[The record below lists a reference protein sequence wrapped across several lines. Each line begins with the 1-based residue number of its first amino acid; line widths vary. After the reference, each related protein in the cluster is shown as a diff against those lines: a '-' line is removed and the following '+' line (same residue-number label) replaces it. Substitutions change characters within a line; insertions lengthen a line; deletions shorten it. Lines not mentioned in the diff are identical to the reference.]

1 MPTTR
6 EAILKPFPSNAQSVA
21 SVAAAEPD
29 AAPAQPTK
37 RDVNGQFGKINR
49 NTRKAADKTD
59 APKRTVHEYK
69 KPVKPAPKLPTVAK
83 TAASKSSTQKSTAKQ
98 AKPSPNRQPVVE
110 CDTLDMFATLPQLRD
125 KPTPPDLQRLAVPPL
140 PRAERPAPRSAQ
152 SILAAAPRPA
162 VVAAVTA
169 PLPPFMA
176 ETSHQIIPVEPQF
189 DLVGILSAVEETAY
203 IWDIATDKMEWE
215 SNAASVLGMRRI
227 DAVCTGSGFQFLIA
241 PEHLTRR
248 QSQILSCPGGENG
261 KPVPYRTQYRF
272 TPGGKR
278 SEHSIWLEDHGCWW
292 ADAAGNVIRARGVI
306 RVINERHKEEQ
317 RLLHLSDHDE
327 LTGQLNRI
335 RLTEALET
343 TLKQCGQTHQSCAFL
358 MIAVNNLS
366 VINETFGFDIG
377 DEVVAA
383 VAKLIKSK
391 LRGGDSIGRYS
402 SNKFGIIL
410 NDCGPGSMRIAAE
423 RFMKA
428 VRDAAI
434 KTSACQLS
442 ATIAVGGLQ
451 LPEQAKTVSNATSCA
466 LQALARA
473 RDKRHDSFHAYEPS
487 PQRDSARKRNVTIA
501 DDVISALDEHRM
513 LLALQPIVRTT
524 TRRADLYEC
533 LLRMQMPDGR
543 ILAAGEF
550 IEVAEQLGLS
560 RLIDRRVLE
569 LSVDLA
575 KKHPDLRL
583 SVNVSSLTCSD
594 HEWLV
599 LLHRLTGGQRSITSR
614 LTIEI
619 TETTVIGDLD
629 QTINFV
635 DTLKELGCRVAID
648 DFGAGYTSFKN
659 LKHLAVDMVKIDGGF
674 VKNLS
679 TDKAD
684 LIFVKTLASLA
695 KSFGMETVAEWVGD
709 NETAKLCKDVGI
721 DHLQGFL
728 FGTPFLARD
737 LVIGQAR
744 ALG

>member
-1 MPTTR
+1 MRGCAVGRCGPCVIDLQFTSTR
-6 EAILKPFPSNAQSVA
+6 EAILKPFSKAQPAAKVNATALPTGAGSRDLIA
-21 SVAAAEPD
+21 TTDAARAAAAKAPVKSVG
-29 AAPAQPTK
+29 AAAK
-37 RDVNGQFGKINR
+37 
-49 NTRKAADKTD
+49 
-59 APKRTVHEYK
+59 
-69 KPVKPAPKLPTVAK
+69 KPAPQPAAK
-83 TAASKSSTQKSTAKQ
+83 KPMAPKATAVRPATGRTEFSARSAKAAS
-98 AKPSPNRQPVVE
+98 NIGE
-110 CDTLDMFATLPQLRD
+110 TLDMFAPQQHPILRP
-125 KPTPPDLQRLAVPPL
+125 PTAAPVI
-140 PRAERPAPRSAQ
+140 RAPRPAPRSAQ
-152 SILAAAPRPA
+152 AILAGPP
-162 VVAAVTA
+162 
-169 PLPPFMA
+169 PLPPMSA
-176 ETSHQIIPVEPQF
+176 PMPAPMLPSAVSHHALPVEPEF

-227 DAVCTGSGFQFLIA
+227 DSIGTGLDFQFLIA
-241 PEHLTRR
+241 PEHLARR
-248 QSQILSCPGGENG
+248 QSQILSCPGGEGG

-292 ADAAGNVIRARGVI
+292 ADATGKVTRARGVI

-335 RLTEALET
+335 RLTEALDT
-343 TLKQCGQTHQSCAFL
+343 TLKHCQQSRQPCAFL
-358 MIAVNNLS
+358 MVAVNNLS

-451 LPEQAKTVSNATSCA
+451 LPEQATTVSIATSCA

-513 LLALQPIVRTT
+513 LLALQPIVTT
-524 TRRADLYEC
+524 ATRRAELHEC

-575 KKHPDLRL
+575 KKHPDIRL

-709 NETAKLCKDVGI
+709 NETALLCKAAGI

-728 FGTPFLARD
+728 FGKPFLASE
-737 LVIGQAR
+737 LVVGEVR
-744 ALG
+744 ELG